1 MLFHVW
7 WLFCT
12 FFFGMVLVSILLSP
26 IVHSQL
32 YDCYNL
38 YKLALKIKCFDN
50 YVEEFIYDYVEELIY
65 VYIGS
70 LNVFESE
77 FVS

>member
-1 MLFHVW
+1 M
-7 WLFCT
+7 
-12 FFFGMVLVSILLSP
+12 
-26 IVHSQL
+26 
-32 YDCYNL
+32 
-38 YKLALKIKCFDN
+38 FDN